1 MMFLRVTKEVNTIF
15 PGKQKAT
22 LVYTSTKLGSSFDIK
37 NITKK
42 KHKHGL
48 VYNVKDPKETCN
60 KTYNGETGRRLAE
73 QIDEHRGKARIH
85 MCNNSEFDRIM
96 PL

>member
-48 VYNVKDPKETCN
+48 VYNVKDLKRHVTRPTMVRQE
-60 KTYNGETGRRLAE
+60 E
-73 QIDEHRGKARIH
+73 D
-85 MCNNSEFDRIM
+85 
-96 PL
+96 